1 MQEQEL
7 IAKIR
12 DYIKSIYSA
21 EYVGYLNVEKLN
33 PGYKFSIGIPSYM
46 CPTTFAIDCET
57 DDEFLEYVYSE
68 LRSRNYIRLWIYKV
82 LRQNDS
88 REE

>member
-1 MQEQEL
+1 
-7 IAKIR
+7 
-12 DYIKSIYSA
+12 
-21 EYVGYLNVEKLN
+21 
-33 PGYKFSIGIPSYM
+33 M